1 MVAWASS
8 LLLEAVYAAMAS
20 TTSHHRN
27 VTSQAHHRSI
37 ITIVP
42 LATRHWQLAWPWP
55 VGATVTLSSRVLP
68 SVRATTRQRGPHG
81 HGEGLGR
88 GGAGEL
94 VDVAVGTV
102 DAEAIAALGV
112 QDVEDVR
119 ERLATL
125 DGVLV
130 RSGGDGERVVHEEH
144 STLRTDV
151 LERESDA
158 LAVGRDRRGDVEVV
172 VEGASETS
180 AGLLRGQRL
189 LGGNHGHRE
198 LIALP
203 LGLVDVP
210 LGGRQLGPGEVGLG
224 EVEGREEIAGDGPTP
239 RGDVGAGDIETLL
252 HKLDHAR
259 VVGDLGVRVGTTS
272 PGRNE
277 EEGDTE
283 TQPIDVAGGHIAD
296 FISGDFAG
304 SVDGRLA
311 IVGSSGRGGG
321 PVVVKELTSL
331 VVVEDEGGLGVDVT
345 VLLVAEDREETGRE
359 ILPVG
364 RMVGGVLRL
373 VCGADDPRNLG
384 QAVVA
389 DGGSELVD
397 ELSGADA
404 DET

>member
-130 RSGGDGERVVHEEH
+130 RSGGDGERVVPG
-144 STLRTDV
+144 RG
-151 LERESDA
+151 ESD
-158 LAVGRDRRGDVEVV
+158 RSTQTRRRAD
-172 VEGASETS
+172 GA
-180 AGLLRGQRL
+180 
-189 LGGNHGHRE
+189 
-198 LIALP
+198 
-203 LGLVDVP
+203 D
-210 LGGRQLGPGEVGLG
+210 
-224 EVEGREEIAGDGPTP
+224 
-239 RGDVGAGDIETLL
+239 
-252 HKLDHAR
+252 
-259 VVGDLGVRVGTTS
+259 
-272 PGRNE
+272 
-277 EEGDTE
+277 
-283 TQPIDVAGGHIAD
+283 
-296 FISGDFAG
+296 
-304 SVDGRLA
+304 
-311 IVGSSGRGGG
+311 RGGY
-321 PVVVKELTSL
+321 S
-331 VVVEDEGGLGVDVT
+331 
-345 VLLVAEDREETGRE
+345 
-359 ILPVG
+359 
-364 RMVGGVLRL
+364 
-373 VCGADDPRNLG
+373 
-384 QAVVA
+384 
-389 DGGSELVD
+389 
-397 ELSGADA
+397 
-404 DET
+404 